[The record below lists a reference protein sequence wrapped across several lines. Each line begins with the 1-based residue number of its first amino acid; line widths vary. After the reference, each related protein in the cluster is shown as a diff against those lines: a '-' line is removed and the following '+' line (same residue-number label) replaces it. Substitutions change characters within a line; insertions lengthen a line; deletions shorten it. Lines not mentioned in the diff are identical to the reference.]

1 MQKQNGYKHSK
12 TRKVNLVISLLLM
25 ACSLLAGCYHKK
37 TYNRGI
43 TANATEMTGEQQD
56 SIKFTNTHHYTENFN
71 FIVKSDSLILSK
83 GQPEEYL
90 SGLPSDTICLRKG
103 ERIAVS
109 EIRMMPSDKVD
120 TVWVE
125 LARDQN
131 SFGWTRECNLLPNVV
146 PDDPISQFISTFSD
160 THILISLIIISIISM
175 AYTLRKL
182 FKSNSKIVIFN
193 DIPTF
198 YPTLLTLIVSASAT
212 FYSSIQMFAPD
223 TWHNFYFHPTLN
235 PFSVTPILAIFLAS
249 VWTMA
254 IVGVAVIDEV
264 RRLLPFGEAILYLC
278 SLLGVCAICYIVFS
292 ITTLYYIGYPLL
304 AALYTYSIVRYTKRI
319 SKPYFCGKC
328 GTRMKTKGKCPVC
341 GAINE

>member
-1 MQKQNGYKHSK
+1 MQMRK
-12 TRKVNLVISLLLM
+12 TRHKKTRQPNLAIGLMLMVCILLT
-25 ACSLLAGCYHKK
+25 GCYHEKSYSRK
-37 TYNRGI
+37 NTTTI
-43 TANATEMTGEQQD
+43 TEMTGEQQD
-56 SIKFTNTHHYTENFN
+56 SIKFANTHHYTENFN
-71 FIVKSDSLILSK
+71 FIVKSDSLVLSK
-83 GQPEEYL
+83 GQPEEFL

-109 EIRMMPSDKVD
+109 EIRMMHADNVD
-120 TVWVE
+120 SIWVE
-125 LARDQN
+125 LARDQY
-131 SFGWTRECNLLPNVV
+131 SFGWTRECDLLPNVV
-146 PDDPISQFISTFSD
+146 PDDPISQFISIFSD

-175 AYTLRKL
+175 AYILRKL

-198 YPTLLTLIVSASAT
+198 YPTLLTLIVATSAT
-212 FYSSIQMFAPD
+212 FYSSIQIFAAD

-249 VWTMA
+249 VWTMV

-278 SLLGVCAICYIVFS
+278 SLLGVCAINYIIFS

-304 AALYTYSIVRYTKRI
+304 AILYIFSILRYTKKT
-319 SKPYFCGKC
+319 SKPFICGKC
-328 GTRMKTKGKCPVC
+328 GAKMKEKGICPIC

>member
-1 MQKQNGYKHSK
+1 MLS
-12 TRKVNLVISLLLM
+12 
-25 ACSLLAGCYHKK
+25 GCYHKK
-37 TYNRGI
+37 TYERKY
-43 TANATEMTGEQQD
+43 APSATQMTGEQQD
-56 SIKFTNTHHYTENFN
+56 SIKFASIHHYTQNFN
-71 FIVKSDSLILSK
+71 FIVKSDSLVLSK

-109 EIRMMPSDKVD
+109 EIRMMPTDNVD
-120 TVWVE
+120 SVWVE
-125 LARDQN
+125 LARDQY
-131 SFGWTRECNLLPNVV
+131 SFGWTRECDLLPNVV
-146 PDDPISQFISTFSD
+146 PDDPISKFISTFSD
-160 THILISLIIISIISM
+160 MHILISLIIISIISM
-175 AYTLRKL
+175 AYILRRL

-198 YPTLLTLIVSASAT
+198 YPTLLTLIVATSAT
-212 FYSSIQMFAPD
+212 FYSSIQLFAAN

-254 IVGVAVIDEV
+254 IVGLAVIDEV

-278 SLLGVCAICYIVFS
+278 SLCGVCAICYIVFS

-304 AALYTYSIVRYTKRI
+304 AAFYACSVLRYIKKTSRPFI
-319 SKPYFCGKC
+319 CGKC
-328 GTRMKTKGKCPVC
+328 GTRMKRKGKCPEC